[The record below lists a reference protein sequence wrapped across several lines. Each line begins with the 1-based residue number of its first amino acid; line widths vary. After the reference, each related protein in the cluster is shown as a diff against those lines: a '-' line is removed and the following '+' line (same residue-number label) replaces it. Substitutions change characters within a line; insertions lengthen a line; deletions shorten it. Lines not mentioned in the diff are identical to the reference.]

1 MNNRDSKIEE
11 LKRNIQRQINR
22 KIFLDNLWALYG
34 EEINDDDDELL

>member
-1 MNNRDSKIEE
+1 MNNSDDKMNE

-22 KIFLDNLWALYG
+22 KIFLDNLYNLYG